1 MTNEEI
7 KSELINRVETYL
19 STNTDRNNT
28 IDGLKN
34 RLADF
39 DKSIVKIDEILN
51 EIISENR
58 INLEDEELK
67 NKFIEFIKPT
77 MFELAK
83 KIVQL

>member
-7 KSELINRVETYL
+7 KSELINRVDTYL

-39 DKSIVKIDEILN
+39 DKSIEKIDKILN

-58 INLEDEELK
+58 INLDDEELK

>member
-7 KSELINRVETYL
+7 KSELINRVDTYL

-28 IDGLKN
+28 IDGLIN
-34 RLADF
+34 RLTGF
-39 DKSIVKIDEILN
+39 DKSIEKIDEILN

-58 INLEDEELK
+58 INFEDEELK
-67 NKFIEFIKPT
+67 NEFIEFIKPT

-83 KIVQL
+83 KIVQP

>member
-7 KSELINRVETYL
+7 KSELINRVDTYL

-34 RLADF
+34 RLTDF
-39 DKSIVKIDEILN
+39 DKSIEKIDKILN

-58 INLEDEELK
+58 INLKDEELK